1 MVVLLRGIFMSNVIV
16 QNRFL
21 IKRLKHEEEKRV
33 AAMSPDERW
42 AMVEEFRG
50 MIERKR
56 LEQEKE

>member
-1 MVVLLRGIFMSNVIV
+1 MVLLGGFFMSNVIV

-33 AAMSPDERW
+33 AAMSPDERFS
-42 AMVEEFRG
+42 MVEEFRE